1 MSYREQLSK
10 LVKTDTFWSDQP
22 ALLVDPRRIIEF
34 VPTEDMSRT
43 EKLNAMSRFVL
54 YLGVLLFVLYS
65 DIIYL
70 SIPLVGLGIFY
81 FIHINYPDTHT
92 GGGKSGSG
100 SGGGE
105 ECNAGMCGTDEYQ
118 QPTQD
123 NPFMNVLLTD
133 YVDNPTRPSAAD
145 IEDPKVRA
153 DMEKMFEFGLYKNVD
168 DVWNRN
174 NSQRQ
179 YYTNPST
186 TIPNDRDSFMKWCWD
201 TPYVCKDGDQFAC
214 LKNDDVRAHGQII

>member
-1 MSYREQLSK
+1 MSYREELSK
-10 LVKTDTFWSDQP
+10 LVKTDTFWSDNP
-22 ALLVDPRRIIEF
+22 ALLLKRAIEF

-43 EKLNAMSRFVL
+43 EKLNAMSRFVI
-54 YLGVLLFVLYS
+54 YLGLLLFIMYS

-81 FIHINYPDTHT
+81 FIHINYPDKPQK
-92 GGGKSGSG
+92 GAG
-100 SGGGE
+100 
-105 ECNAGMCGTDEYQ
+105 NAASCGTGMCGKDEGYQ
-118 QPTQD
+118 QPTQE

-133 YVDNPTRPSAAD
+133 YVDNPTRPPASD
-145 IEDPKVRA
+145 IEDPKIRS